1 MGKALIFS
9 GVAVENPLQTITFV
23 KELVTAS
30 DYVTE
35 YAKLATSVTIE
46 QKENLN
52 EFVKTLII
60 NGIWD
65 KVKCCFPMLGG
76 LEGYN
81 KDLKDVFNQREWSAP
96 TIGTSWDSIRN
107 APYLILPGKAKGE
120 VLDIEGM
127 DRLNSAFLFSTKFK
141 RDTNGIVITSRY
153 EYTDNPNSYLK
164 RLETKNGGYKEPIW
178 GTTIQNSNVA
188 GYSYAAQANNVYILN
203 CQNGINNLYACSN
216 SPTVLIGG
224 TGPTADVQE
233 VTVAF
238 GGYYDAEAEA
248 PASSTL
254 NGCMNMFIAFSS
266 ALTEE
271 EVRIASE
278 AVWDFDEACGRHKD
292 FE

>member
-1 MGKALIFS
+1 MGKALIFN
-9 GVAVENPLQTITFV
+9 GVTVESPLQSVTFV
-23 KELVTAS
+23 KELITAS

-46 QKENLN
+46 QKENLS

-107 APYLILPGKAKGE
+107 APCLILPGNAKGE
-120 VLDIEGM
+120 VLNIEGM
-127 DRLNSAFLFSTKFK
+127 DRLNSSFLFSTKFK
-141 RDTNGIVITSRY
+141 NDLSIVMMSRY

-164 RLETKNGGYKEPIW
+164 VLETTNQGYREPSW
-178 GTTIQNSNVA
+178 GTTKQDVNID
-188 GYSYAAQANNVYILN
+188 GYSYKVQANNVYILN

-238 GGYYDAEAEA
+238 GGYYAAVAEA
-248 PASSTL
+248 PARGTL

-271 EVRIASE
+271 EIRIASR